1 MLGNRKKI
9 WSKVPRNRNW
19 SRPCSFFSAISTYV
33 LSEKIVQII
42 KSITARQI
50 FNKCPK
56 VKQKLWGGEFWTDG
70 YFVSTVGKHGNED
83 MIGKYVKNQGCQY
96 QQIHKDMQLKLF

>member
-1 MLGNRKKI
+1 MEIVCFFQNPNKLKSKKI
-9 WSKVPRNRNW
+9 RLDIPYVRKNGGLNF
-19 SRPCSFFSAISTYV
+19 CQKFS
-33 LSEKIVQII
+33 
-42 KSITARQI
+42 
-50 FNKCPK
+50 PK

-70 YFVSTVGKHGNED
+70 YFASTVGKHGNKD